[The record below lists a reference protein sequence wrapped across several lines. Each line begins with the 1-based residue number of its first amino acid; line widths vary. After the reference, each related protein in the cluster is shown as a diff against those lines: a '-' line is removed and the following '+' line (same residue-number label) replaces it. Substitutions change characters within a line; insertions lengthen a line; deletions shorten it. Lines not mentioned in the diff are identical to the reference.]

1 MTLVRVSAWLVAAT
15 LHRSTFQPNL
25 KLGLNLFLLEDI
37 FLEYPLAKL
46 LDDRYAIQNP
56 LEHSGT
62 TQQTLEVPLQLKGIQ
77 DRDLQM
83 NK

>member
-1 MTLVRVSAWLVAAT
+1 MTLVRVSAWLVAAI

>member
-62 TQQTLEVPLQLKGIQ
+62 TRQTLEVPLQLKGIQ

>member
-1 MTLVRVSAWLVAAT
+1 MTLVRVSAWLVAAA

-46 LDDRYAIQNP
+46 LDDRYAVQNP

-62 TQQTLEVPLQLKGIQ
+62 TQQTIEVPSHLEGIQ
-77 DRDLQM
+77 DRGLQM

>member
-15 LHRSTFQPNL
+15 LYRSTFQSNL
-25 KLGLNLFLLEDI
+25 KLDLNSFLLEDI
-37 FLEYPLAKL
+37 FPEYPLAKL

-62 TQQTLEVPLQLKGIQ
+62 TQQTLEVPSHLEGIE
-77 DRDLQM
+77 DRGLQM

>member
-25 KLGLNLFLLEDI
+25 KLRLNLFLLEDI
-37 FLEYPLAKL
+37 FLEYPLAKP

-56 LEHSGT
+56 LEHSET

>member
-1 MTLVRVSAWLVAAT
+1 MTLVWVSAWLVVAT
-15 LHRSTFQPNL
+15 LHRSPFQPNL

-37 FLEYPLAKL
+37 FPEYPLAKF

-62 TQQTLEVPLQLKGIQ
+62 TQQTLKVPLNLKGIQ

-83 NK
+83 IK